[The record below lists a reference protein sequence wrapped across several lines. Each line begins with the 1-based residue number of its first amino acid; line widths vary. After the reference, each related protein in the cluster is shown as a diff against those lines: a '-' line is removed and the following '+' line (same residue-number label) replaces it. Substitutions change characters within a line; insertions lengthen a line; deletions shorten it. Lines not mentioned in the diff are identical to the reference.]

1 MKVLFLVGN
10 LYLHAEPFGRIG
22 DILRGLGVESE
33 LYYTGDEETV
43 GDGHGIAGN
52 GQAHIKSLNLF
63 RIKPGRSLFYHILQ
77 FLGVLTNRVRIH
89 SFLKRERP
97 LVLVTGGDITNINT
111 RLFLDLADA
120 FGIKTVLVPIVI
132 PGTSVVNPSP
142 NKNIPLARL
151 VRYLLRLVK
160 MERTIF
166 FRGWVLGSYKRTAL
180 IAVPNEDAKHQ
191 LLENGIAT
199 ERIVVTGNPKDDRIH
214 DLRSR
219 GTEAES
225 DLKALFGCPEASQL
239 IVYCTEVIQDIHGI
253 SYFEQINERLFDL
266 FRGLPDDCRIVI
278 KLHPRE
284 PLHIEQ
290 AYRRRFREG
299 RFLVVRNEVDI
310 LTLLKAA
317 RFVIGHFSAVLAD
330 AALLGATVLSIRI
343 LAGNDIPIRFDVLNP
358 FIHIGSYDELE
369 WKCRAAIFDP
379 SFGLKQK
386 DAIDHWMGK
395 AGFHHDGR
403 NAQRIADL
411 IAGQI
416 QEGENEIHWNH

>member
-1 MKVLFLVGN
+1 MKVLFLIGN

-22 DILRGLGVESE
+22 DILSGFGVDSE
-33 LYYTGDEETV
+33 LYYTGDEDIV
-43 GDGHGIAGN
+43 GDGSGIAEI

-63 RIKPGRSLFYHILQ
+63 KIKPGGSLFDHALHLLRVMI
-77 FLGVLTNRVRIH
+77 NRIRIH
-89 SFLKRERP
+89 SFLKREKP

-111 RLFLDLADA
+111 RLFLDLADGM
-120 FGIKTVLVPIVI
+120 GIKTVLVPVVI
-132 PGTSVVNPSP
+132 PGISVVNPSP
-142 NKNIPLARL
+142 DKNIPWARFA
-151 VRYLLRLVK
+151 RYLLRLIK

-166 FRGWVLGSYKRTAL
+166 FRGWVLGSYQRTAL

-191 LLENGIAT
+191 LLGNGIAP

-214 DLRSR
+214 DLHSR
-219 GTEAES
+219 GTKAES
-225 DLKALFGCPEASQL
+225 DLKALFGCPEDSQL

-253 SYFEQINERLFDL
+253 SYFEQINERLSDL
-266 FRGLPDDCRIVI
+266 FRGLPDDCWIVI

-290 AYRRRFREG
+290 AYRRQFREG
-299 RFLVVRNEVDI
+299 RFCVVRNEVDI
-310 LTLLKAA
+310 LALLNAA
-317 RFVIGHFSAVLAD
+317 RLVIGHFSAVLAD

-369 WKCRAAIFDP
+369 WKCRAAIFEP

-403 NAQRIADL
+403 NAQRIANL

-416 QEGENEIHWNH
+416 QEGGNEVHWNY